1 MFEGKTPQ
9 KTHIQPKLTDLFRTN
24 VYEESALGIYA
35 VEEEVDGKSPSFV
48 GAHLRN
54 QLQYDLWYIF
64 LGLFIISIAEG
75 RRVSNNNGDETVSL

>member
-1 MFEGKTPQ
+1 ME
-9 KTHIQPKLTDLFRTN
+9 RTN

-35 VEEEVDGKSPSFV
+35 VEEEVDGKSTSFV

-64 LGLFIISIAEG
+64 LGLFIIAIVEG
-75 RRVSNNNGDETVSL
+75 NRIESKEQYVSLTTNMVRLMFVNA